1 MRRVAALGIRDG
13 RKARGSFDGAGY
25 FCHIRDRCSIGRNIA
40 IQGTCRKEAEM
51 KGVQMLLC
59 SMIVDIQGDIWGYAA
74 PQAAF

>member
-1 MRRVAALGIRDG
+1 
-13 RKARGSFDGAGY
+13 
-25 FCHIRDRCSIGRNIA
+25 
-40 IQGTCRKEAEM
+40 M